1 MGHNRDESDG
11 NRELKK
17 PVIIVGNKADIEG
30 SLDYFQMLEL
40 ELAEEWPVSLV
51 SAEEEVGFDPEP
63 SVPLSAIGGLS
74 PLDVLKGLKAL
85 PDSLDITALNPKRLI
100 HNSVG

>member
-63 SVPLSAIGGLS
+63 SVPLSAIGGL
-74 PLDVLKGLKAL
+74 L
-85 PDSLDITALNPKRLI
+85 SLARIHRRTPMDGVRTAE
-100 HNSVG
+100 GGG